1 MNNNQE
7 LGVGSREYKKILMVR
22 LDRIGDVLL
31 STPAIKAVRD
41 AYPDSHIAFM
51 VQPYAKDIVEGN
63 PYLNEV
69 ICYDKGGREGGLFGN
84 LGFIMK
90 LRQKKFEL
98 AIILHPTVRTHIVTL
113 LAGIGVRAGFDKK
126 MGFLLTNRIPH
137 LKELGDRHEID
148 YTLDILK
155 NIGIAPK
162 DRSLYMPLKSESEER
177 VKNIFNRN
185 NIKDTDMVI
194 SVNPGASCASK
205 RWSAERFARVSD
217 SIIERYGA
225 RVIILAGM
233 ADKFFGD
240 RTASLIRKGCIN
252 LSGNTSVADLAS
264 VLKRSR
270 LFISND
276 SGPVHIACAIG
287 TPVVAIFGRSDKGLS
302 PKRWGPSGK
311 YDIVLHKYVGCDVCL
326 AHNCNIGFKCLEAI
340 TVNDVLAAVEK
351 ILSQSVKREEG
362 RG

>member
-1 MNNNQE
+1 MSN
-7 LGVGSREYKKILMVR
+7 SYKKQETRNKYNRILIVR

-69 ICYDKGGREGGLFGN
+69 ICYDKKGKEKGPFGN
-84 LGFIMK
+84 LRFIMK
-90 LRQKKFEL
+90 LRRKKFEL

-113 LAGIGVRAGFDKK
+113 LAGIGVRTGFDKK

-137 LKELGDRHEID
+137 SKELGDRHEID

-155 NIGIAPK
+155 NIGITPK
-162 DRSLYMPLKSESEER
+162 DRSLYMPLKSESEKK
-177 VKNIFNRN
+177 VKNIFNRY
-185 NIKDTDMVI
+185 NIRDTDMVI

-287 TPVVAIFGRSDKGLS
+287 TPVVAIFGRADRGLS

-311 YDIVLHKYVGCDVCL
+311 YDIVLHKHVGCDVCL
-326 AHNCNIGFKCLEAI
+326 AHSCNIGFKCLEAI
-340 TVNDVLAAVEK
+340 TVSEVLGAVDKVLATY
-351 ILSQSVKREEG
+351 R
-362 RG
+362 